1 MSSSTNRVGLSIRL
15 PEEFERLRAA
25 YDPATMERSLCRAI
39 AAGLDKANVIVLS
52 TISRDRFNGVGPF
65 PVAAQKLGH
74 RSRRLVRSLS
84 ASRAIVKNHA
94 SLDVRTGLG
103 TNVKYFGTHEF
114 GYAGPVKVPAHE
126 RERRG
131 GGPKIKVR
139 AHERMMRMPAR
150 RPMRAGLGE
159 KKNQETYL
167 AFLWDEMEPVLLGEV
182 KDGLI
187 DKGKKLWDRFF
198 G

>member
-1 MSSSTNRVGLSIRL
+1 MSNGTNRIGLQIRL

-84 ASRAIVKNHA
+84 ASRAVVKAPAN
-94 SLDVRTGLG
+94 LDVRTGLG
-103 TNVKYFGTHEF
+103 SNVRYFGVHEF
-114 GYAGPVKVPAHE
+114 GHNGPVKVPAHD
-126 RERRG
+126 RELKDGRRV
-131 GGPKIKVR
+131 KVK
-139 AHERMMRMPAR
+139 AHERLLRMPAR

-159 KKNQETYL
+159 QKNQETYL
-167 AFLWDEMEPVLLGEV
+167 AFLWDEMKPVLLGT
-182 KDGLI
+182 
-187 DKGKKLWDRFF
+187 
-198 G
+198 